1 MSASCR
7 GLILL
12 LGLLSAPAL
21 AVAQEARVALTRD
34 TVNVGDLVGV
44 AVEVRVPAGT
54 TVNTSDT
61 LEISGDLENSARKR
75 VRVDTLPDGG
85 LRYLITYPIT
95 VWRPGEHALPRL
107 NVVLQGS
114 TALTREV
121 TPPVLTVVSVLPADT
136 SNIQP
141 KPPRDVWG
149 ANRLW
154 WPLLLLALLLLLVI
168 AALIWWWRR
177 RKQAQPEEVPVLVP
191 QVTPREWVQKELD
204 RIIAAR
210 YIERADFRAF
220 YIDLTSVMRAY
231 ANKIDSAWSTDL
243 TTNELG
249 ARMGALAPAAA
260 PLLSAL
266 GRADLVKFARHRPV
280 SAEAHR
286 DLDALR
292 QWVETFEKPLPPL
305 AEAA

>member
-1 MSASCR
+1 MSTVRRC
-7 GLILL
+7 LVLL
-12 LGLLSAPAL
+12 LGLVLAPAL
-21 AVAQEARVALTRD
+21 AAAQEARVALTRD

-54 TVNTSDT
+54 TVTTSDT
-61 LEISGDLENSARKR
+61 LEISGDLENAARKR

-95 VWRPGEHALPRL
+95 VWRPGEHTLPKL
-107 NVVLQGS
+107 NITLQGS
-114 TALTREV
+114 TALTQEV
-121 TPPVLTVVSVLPADT
+121 TPPVLTVASVLPADT
-136 SNIQP
+136 ANIQP

-154 WPLLLLALLLLLVI
+154 WPLLLLALLLLLIVG
-168 AALIWWWRR
+168 ALIWWWRR
-177 RKQAQPEEVPVLVP
+177 RKKAQPEEVPQVVP
-191 QVTPREWVQKELD
+191 DITPREWVQKELD
-204 RIIAAR
+204 RIVVAR

-220 YIDLTSVMRAY
+220 YIDLTSVMRTY
-231 ANKIDSAWSTDL
+231 VNKVDAAWSTDL

-249 ARMGALAPAAA
+249 ARLGALAPAAA
-260 PLLSAL
+260 PLLTVL

-280 SAEAHR
+280 SSEAHG

-292 QWVETFEKPLPPL
+292 QWITMFEKPLPPL